1 MLLELTNLYLQ
12 LIETSLERT
21 KIETLMTVHVH
32 QRDITIEM
40 KCQNVLEFYWKK
52 QARLYWRSEQD
63 TCVVSITD
71 WEQEYS
77 YEFLGVK

>member
-40 KCQNVLEFYWKK
+40 KCQNVLEFYW
-52 QARLYWRSEQD
+52 RSEQD